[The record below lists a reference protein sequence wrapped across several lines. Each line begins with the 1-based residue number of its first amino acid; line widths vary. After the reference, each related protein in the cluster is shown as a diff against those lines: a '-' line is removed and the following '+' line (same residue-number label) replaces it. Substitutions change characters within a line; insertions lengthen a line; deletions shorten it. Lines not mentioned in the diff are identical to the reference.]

1 MSLTYDD
8 ISILISRY
16 YQKLNSTNLNFIR
29 YLYKRI
35 NWQARIIGI
44 KGARGVG
51 KSTLLIQRIKMFHK
65 NPEEAIYISL
75 DDMWFSSH
83 SLEDLVE
90 FLYARGIKYF
100 YIDEV
105 HRYPMW
111 NRVIKNLYDF
121 YSDINIVYTGSALLA
136 IDNAV
141 ADLSRRQSLYTLW
154 GMSFREYLEYENI
167 ISISPI
173 SLPELLSGHVTLSM
187 QLSNSLPILRHF
199 EDYLDHGYYPFYKE
213 NPQDF
218 SMRLAEVVKIVI
230 ENDIPETEEISFS
243 TVAKLKTLMM
253 VIAENAPLEPNI
265 SKLAERLE
273 CSRELCVKMLGL
285 LDRSRLI
292 QQMFKHPRTYKQMRG
307 ADKILG
313 GDTNIL
319 HALTGTVNIGTSRET
334 FFVNQLQAIGEV
346 IIADHGDYIIDG
358 KYTFEI
364 GGSGKKFSQIADIP
378 DSYLAVDN
386 IITGFGARIPLYLF
400 GMLY

>member
-29 YLYKRI
+29 YLYNRI

-154 GMSFREYLEYENI
+154 GMSFREYLEYESI

-173 SLPELLSGHVTLSM
+173 SLPELLSGHVALSM

-243 TVAKLKTLMM
+243 TVTKLKTLMM

-273 CSRELCVKMLGL
+273 CSRDLCVKMLGL
-285 LDRSRLI
+285 LDRSGLI

-364 GGSGKKFSQIADIP
+364 GGSGKKFSQIADLP

-386 IITGFGARIPLYLF
+386 IITGFGAHIPLYLF

>member
-154 GMSFREYLEYENI
+154 GMSFREYLEYESI

-173 SLPELLSGHVTLSM
+173 SLPELLSGHVALSM
-187 QLSNSLPILRHF
+187 QLSNSIPILKHF

-243 TVAKLKTLMM
+243 TVTKLKTLMM

-273 CSRELCVKMLGL
+273 CSRDLCVKMLGL

-386 IITGFGARIPLYLF
+386 IVTGFGARIPLYLF

>member
-29 YLYKRI
+29 YLYNRI

-273 CSRELCVKMLGL
+273 CSRDLCVKMLGL

-386 IITGFGARIPLYLF
+386 IVTGFGAHIPLYLF

>member
-1 MSLTYDD
+1 MSLTYDN

-154 GMSFREYLEYENI
+154 GMSFREYLEYESI

-173 SLPELLSGHVTLSM
+173 SLPELLSGHVALSM
-187 QLSNSLPILRHF
+187 QLSNSISILKHF

-230 ENDIPETEEISFS
+230 ENDIPVTEEISFS
-243 TVAKLKTLMM
+243 TVTKLKTLMM

-273 CSRELCVKMLGL
+273 CSRDLCVKMLGL

-386 IITGFGARIPLYLF
+386 IVTGFGARIPLYLF

>member
-29 YLYKRI
+29 YLYNRI

-187 QLSNSLPILRHF
+187 QLSNSIPILKHF

-243 TVAKLKTLMM
+243 TVTKLKTLMM

-273 CSRELCVKMLGL
+273 CSRDLCVKMLGL

>member
-29 YLYKRI
+29 YLYDRI

-100 YIDEV
+100 YIDEM

-173 SLPELLSGHVTLSM
+173 SLPELLSGHVALSM
-187 QLSNSLPILRHF
+187 QLSNSIPILRHF
-199 EDYLDHGYYPFYKE
+199 EDYLNHGYYPFYKE

-273 CSRELCVKMLGL
+273 CSRDLCVKMLGL

-292 QQMFKHPRTYKQMRG
+292 QQMFKHPHTYKQMRG

>member
-16 YQKLNSTNLNFIR
+16 YQKLNSTNLTFIR
-29 YLYKRI
+29 YLYDRI

-154 GMSFREYLEYENI
+154 GMSFREYLEYESI

-173 SLPELLSGHVTLSM
+173 SLPELLSGHVALSM
-187 QLSNSLPILRHF
+187 QLSNSISILKHF

-273 CSRELCVKMLGL
+273 CSRDLCVKMLGL

>member
-29 YLYKRI
+29 YLYNRI

-154 GMSFREYLEYENI
+154 GMSFREYLEYESI

-173 SLPELLSGHVTLSM
+173 SLPELLSGHVALSM
-187 QLSNSLPILRHF
+187 QLSNSIPILRHF

-243 TVAKLKTLMM
+243 TVTKLKTLMM

-273 CSRELCVKMLGL
+273 CSRDLCVKMLGL

>member
-83 SLEDLVE
+83 SLADLVE

-154 GMSFREYLEYENI
+154 GMSFREYLEYESI

-173 SLPELLSGHVTLSM
+173 SLPELLSGHVALSM
-187 QLSNSLPILRHF
+187 QLSNSISILKHF

-243 TVAKLKTLMM
+243 TVTKLKTLMM

-265 SKLAERLE
+265 SKLAERLQ
-273 CSRELCVKMLGL
+273 CSRDLCVKMLGL

-346 IIADHGDYIIDG
+346 IIANHGDYIIDG

-386 IITGFGARIPLYLF
+386 IVTGFGAHIPLYLF

>member
-154 GMSFREYLEYENI
+154 GMSFREYLEYEDI

-173 SLPELLSGHVTLSM
+173 SLPELLSGHVALSM
-187 QLSNSLPILRHF
+187 QLSNSIPILKHF

-213 NPQDF
+213 NPRDF

-243 TVAKLKTLMM
+243 TVTKLKTLMM

-386 IITGFGARIPLYLF
+386 IVTGFGARIPLYLF

>member
-29 YLYKRI
+29 YLYNRI

-273 CSRELCVKMLGL
+273 CSRDLCVKMLGL

-346 IIADHGDYIIDG
+346 IIANHGDYIIDG

-378 DSYLAVDN
+378 DS
-386 IITGFGARIPLYLF
+386 
-400 GMLY
+400 

>member
-16 YQKLNSTNLNFIR
+16 YQKLNSTNLTFIR
-29 YLYKRI
+29 YLYDRI

-154 GMSFREYLEYENI
+154 GMSFREYLEYESI

-173 SLPELLSGHVTLSM
+173 SLPELLSGHVALSM
-187 QLSNSLPILRHF
+187 QLSNSISILKHF

-273 CSRELCVKMLGL
+273 CSRDLCVKMLGL

-346 IIADHGDYIIDG
+346 IIANHGDYIIDG

-386 IITGFGARIPLYLF
+386 IVTGFGAHIPLYLF

>member
-1 MSLTYDD
+1 MSLTYDN

-154 GMSFREYLEYENI
+154 GMSFREYLEYESI

-173 SLPELLSGHVTLSM
+173 SLPELLSGHVALSM
-187 QLSNSLPILRHF
+187 QLSNSIPILKHF

-230 ENDIPETEEISFS
+230 ENDIPVTEEISFS
-243 TVAKLKTLMM
+243 TVTKLKTLMM

-273 CSRELCVKMLGL
+273 CSRDLCVKMLGL

-386 IITGFGARIPLYLF
+386 IVTGFGARIPLYLF

>member
-29 YLYKRI
+29 YLYDRI

-100 YIDEV
+100 YIDEM

-154 GMSFREYLEYENI
+154 GMSFREYLEYESI

-173 SLPELLSGHVTLSM
+173 SLPELLSGHVALSM
-187 QLSNSLPILRHF
+187 QLSNSIPILRHF
-199 EDYLDHGYYPFYKE
+199 EDYLNHGYYPFYKE

-265 SKLAERLE
+265 SKLAKRLE
-273 CSRELCVKMLGL
+273 CSRDLCVKMLGL

-292 QQMFKHPRTYKQMRG
+292 QQMFKHPHTYKQMRG

-378 DSYLAVDN
+378 DSYLTVDN
-386 IITGFGARIPLYLF
+386 IVTGFGARIPLYLF

>member
-29 YLYKRI
+29 YLYNRI

-273 CSRELCVKMLGL
+273 CSRDLCVKMLGL
-285 LDRSRLI
+285 LDRSGLI

-364 GGSGKKFSQIADIP
+364 GGSGKKFSQIADLP

-386 IITGFGARIPLYLF
+386 IITGFGAHIPLYLF

>member
-65 NPEEAIYISL
+65 NLEEAIYISL

-83 SLEDLVE
+83 SLADLVE

-154 GMSFREYLEYENI
+154 GMSFREYLEYESI

-173 SLPELLSGHVTLSM
+173 SLPELLSGHVALSM
-187 QLSNSLPILRHF
+187 QLSNSISILKHF

-230 ENDIPETEEISFS
+230 ENDIPVTEEISFS
-243 TVAKLKTLMM
+243 TVTKLKTLMM

-273 CSRELCVKMLGL
+273 CSRDLCVKMLGL

-386 IITGFGARIPLYLF
+386 IVTGFGARIPLYLF

>member
-83 SLEDLVE
+83 SLADLVE

-154 GMSFREYLEYENI
+154 GMSFREYLEYESI

-173 SLPELLSGHVTLSM
+173 SLPELLSGHVALSM
-187 QLSNSLPILRHF
+187 QLSNSIPILKHF

-243 TVAKLKTLMM
+243 TVTKLKTLMM

-273 CSRELCVKMLGL
+273 CSRDLCVKMLGL

-386 IITGFGARIPLYLF
+386 IVTGFGARIPLYLF